1 MYPESDAAGG
11 LGNALNVEFIKLNSC
26 LKILSNNSLDKMPFP
41 HSVVKRGK
49 KFSQIYLAANER
61 LYLPDFWKEGVCLA
75 QGKTSKL
82 PDLAR
87 ALDFWLC
94 QDVTTQ
100 ELAAAFSFITPTDSA
115 VAFDENS
122 EVDFTWRRIQADESR
137 ADLKAFVDLAIR
149 DDVLSK
155 LFPFTSRFTLCFS
168 RCTGYPYT
176 YDTPT
181 VTPTGRSLFR
191 GYQYE
196 VRLPGHKVV
205 GRGSAAE
212 ALALVK
218 AHLPPGIKP
227 AVKGTAQ
234 DVLKS

>member
-1 MYPESDAAGG
+1 MYPELDAAGG

-26 LKILSNNSLDKMPFP
+26 LKILSNNSLDNMPFP
-41 HSVVKRGK
+41 HSVVERGK
-49 KFSQIYLAANER
+49 KFSQIYLAANEK

-75 QGKTSKL
+75 QGQTNKL
-82 PDLAR
+82 PDLAS

-94 QDVTTQ
+94 RDVTTQ
-100 ELAAAFSFITPTDSA
+100 ELAAAFSFINPTDSA

-137 ADLKAFVDLAIR
+137 ADLKAFVNLAVR
-149 DDVLSK
+149 DGMLSK
-155 LFPFTSRFTLCFS
+155 LFPFTSLFTLCFS

-181 VTPTGRSLFR
+181 VTPIGSSLFT

-196 VRLPGHKVV
+196 VRLPGHNVA

-227 AVKGTAQ
+227 AVKGTAE
-234 DVLKS
+234 DL

>member
-1 MYPESDAAGG
+1 MYTELDAAGG
-11 LGNALNVEFIKLNSC
+11 LGNALNAEFIKLNSC
-26 LKILSNNSLDKMPFP
+26 LKILFNNSLDKMPFP

-49 KFSQIYLAANER
+49 KLSQIYLAATEK

-75 QGKTSKL
+75 QGQTNKL

-100 ELAAAFSFITPTDSA
+100 ELATAFTFINPNDSA

-149 DDVLSK
+149 DEVLSE
-155 LFPFTSRFTLCFS
+155 LFPFTSLFTLCFS

-181 VTPTGRSLFR
+181 VTPVGRSLLW
-191 GYQYE
+191 GYEYE
-196 VRLPGHKVV
+196 VRLPSHKVA

-227 AVKGTAQ
+227 AVKGTAE
-234 DVLKS
+234 DL